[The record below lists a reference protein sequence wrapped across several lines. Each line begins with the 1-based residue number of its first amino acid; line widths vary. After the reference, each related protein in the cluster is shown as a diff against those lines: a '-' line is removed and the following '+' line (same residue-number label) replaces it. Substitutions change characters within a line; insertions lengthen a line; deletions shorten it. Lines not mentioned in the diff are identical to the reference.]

1 MGSGSFVWHYKRCM
15 RRHVLRILAKTRP
28 RPAPVL
34 ALLLFFPA
42 LALGQE
48 LPKWEAGI
56 GVALLNIPDYRGSDK
71 QRTYVLPLPYLV
83 YRGETVMVDKEGAH
97 ADVFKTD
104 RVKLDLS
111 LSAGPPAE
119 SSEDG
124 ARSGMQDIDPTLE
137 GGPALKVRLTPDR
150 MSDYIWS
157 LRFPL
162 HAVVA
167 TDLAHYRFIGWSFS
181 PYLNFDAFNLGPR
194 GGWNLGVAVG
204 PLYASEA
211 YHDYYYEVAPEY
223 ATATRPAYDAR
234 GGYNGSR
241 VTMALSKRFNGYWI
255 GGFVR
260 YDNLAGAVFEDSPV
274 VRKKESWMLGVGIS
288 WIYSRSAERV
298 YVPPEVEQGRY

>member
-1 MGSGSFVWHYKRCM
+1 M
-15 RRHVLRILAKTRP
+15 
-28 RPAPVL
+28 
-34 ALLLFFPA
+34 
-42 LALGQE
+42 
-48 LPKWEAGI
+48 

-181 PYLNFDAFNLGPR
+181 PHLNFDAFNLGPR
-194 GGWNLGVAVG
+194 VKA
-204 PLYASEA
+204 
-211 YHDYYYEVAPEY
+211 
-223 ATATRPAYDAR
+223 
-234 GGYNGSR
+234 
-241 VTMALSKRFNGYWI
+241 
-255 GGFVR
+255 
-260 YDNLAGAVFEDSPV
+260 AGATTGSACSLRIPASPSAASCPCEAWSGQF
-274 VRKKESWMLGVGIS
+274 RWSSPW
-288 WIYSRSAERV
+288 SR
-298 YVPPEVEQGRY
+298 